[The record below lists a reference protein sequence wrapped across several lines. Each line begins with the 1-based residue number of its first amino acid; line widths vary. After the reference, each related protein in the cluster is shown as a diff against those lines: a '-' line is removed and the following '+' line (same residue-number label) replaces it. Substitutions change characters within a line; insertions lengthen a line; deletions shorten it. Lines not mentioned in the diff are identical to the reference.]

1 MTKRDV
7 FYIAGAVVVALLL
20 VFGALLIRGAQVASE
35 QVELTRE
42 YLAIREQLQYECVL
56 NTGRN
61 EAECLSY
68 AVDAWQVNEQGLR
81 SCYRANIRL
90 MDCVPNGEPN

>member
-1 MTKRDV
+1 MTRRDV
-7 FYIAGAVVVALLL
+7 FYIGVAVAIALLL
-20 VFGALLIRGAQVASE
+20 VFGALFVRGLRVANE

-61 EAECLSY
+61 EAECLTY

-90 MDCVPNGEPN
+90 MDCVPDE